1 MYTYM
6 HKHRHTDTHTNAHTH
21 TKLCT
26 YMTLICSGPHT
37 PSSTEGVTT
46 PQYPCLRLVAA
57 IQSTWRTGG
66 LCHCGPKTVKWG
78 LEHDACRLRYIC
90 TKQMQKTNVA
100 HMFDSREVLCSSSS
114 LNYKQNSL
122 VSLWEDWEKDEL
134 PPSLDI
140 NLSVCGSAKETCFT
154 SVCHLTAFQWQ
165 TFILG
170 TNFFVNLC
178 QEF

>member
-1 MYTYM
+1 MKTPWQGSLSLHAHKHTHTM
-6 HKHRHTDTHTNAHTH
+6 HTQTHTKHTCIHIHVHVHTHTQTHRHTHKCTHMH

-78 LEHDACRLRYIC
+78 LEHDAYRLRYIC

-114 LNYKQNSL
+114 LNYKQNSS
-122 VSLWEDWEKDEL
+122 VSL
-134 PPSLDI
+134 
-140 NLSVCGSAKETCFT
+140 GR
-154 SVCHLTAFQWQ
+154 
-165 TFILG
+165 LG
-170 TNFFVNLC
+170 ERWAITLFRYQLISMW
-178 QEF
+178 

>member
-1 MYTYM
+1 MKTPWQGSLSLHA
-6 HKHRHTDTHTNAHTH
+6 HKHTHNAHTDTHKTHMYTHTCTRTCTHTDTQTHTQMHTH

-78 LEHDACRLRYIC
+78 LEHDAYRLRYIC

-114 LNYKQNSL
+114 LNYKQNSS
-122 VSLWEDWEKDEL
+122 VSL
-134 PPSLDI
+134 
-140 NLSVCGSAKETCFT
+140 GR
-154 SVCHLTAFQWQ
+154 
-165 TFILG
+165 LG
-170 TNFFVNLC
+170 ERWAITLFRYQLISMW
-178 QEF
+178 